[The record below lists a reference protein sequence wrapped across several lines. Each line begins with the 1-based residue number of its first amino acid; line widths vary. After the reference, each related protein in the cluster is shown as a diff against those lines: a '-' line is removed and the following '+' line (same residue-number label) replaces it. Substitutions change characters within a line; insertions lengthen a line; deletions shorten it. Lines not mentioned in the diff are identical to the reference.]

1 MDLIAKSFS
10 EIELDGKTYRI
21 GKLTLGDFA
30 DFEEWVRQQREDKI
44 LSTARKVYG
53 DDMPASV
60 FEKVVAPATDE
71 EIEQQ
76 QGSVSGVRFLLWRA
90 LSKYSP
96 NITLDEVS
104 AMVTLDDLS
113 KISKV
118 IMPNETTPKK
128 NSIPKKKQRR
138 H

>member
-30 DFEEWVRQQREDKI
+30 DFEEWVRQQREEKI

-53 DDMPASV
+53 DDMPDNILDKMLSS
-60 FEKVVAPATDE
+60 PTDE
-71 EIEQQ
+71 EIEQER
-76 QGSVSGVRFLLWRA
+76 GSISGVRFLLWRA
-90 LSKYSP
+90 FGKYCP